1 MAIISVRNR
10 FSNEGMKGLVDRRAD
25 DNEVVTTRNAFKLIG
40 VELKSR
46 CFSTKDTSAVL
57 VVEGDAKKF
66 CSLKLGRSLVACL
79 PKHTLRY

>member
-1 MAIISVRNR
+1 
-10 FSNEGMKGLVDRRAD
+10 MKGLVYRRAD
-25 DNEVVTTRNAFKLIG
+25 NNKVVTTRNAFKLVG

-46 CFSTKDTSAVL
+46 YFSTEDTSAVL

-66 CSLKLGRSLVACL
+66 RSLKLGRSLVGFL